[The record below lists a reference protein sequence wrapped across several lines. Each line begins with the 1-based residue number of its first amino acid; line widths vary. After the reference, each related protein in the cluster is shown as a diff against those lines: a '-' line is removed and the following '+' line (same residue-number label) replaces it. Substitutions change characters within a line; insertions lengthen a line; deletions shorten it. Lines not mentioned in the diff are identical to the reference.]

1 MSYKLGLLLS
11 LAFLMS
17 ILLLGGDL
25 LNVGIVKN
33 ALDALAT
40 TVGYRIAKDGRIT
53 AETDRLIAS
62 YEATLVLE
70 KGSATT
76 FRIGDTV
83 VYYLTKDYDPFL
95 LKKETMHIGVKRS
108 TIVGYYKD

>member
-11 LAFLMS
+11 LTFLMS
-17 ILLLGGDL
+17 LLLLSGDL

-33 ALDALAT
+33 ALDSLAT
-40 TVGYRIAKDGRIT
+40 TVGYRIARDGRVT
-53 AETDRLIAS
+53 KECENLIAS
-62 YEATLVLE
+62 YGATFTLE
-70 KGSATT
+70 EGSSTT

-83 VYYLTKDYDPFL
+83 VYYLSKDYDPFL

-108 TIVGYYKD
+108 TVVGYYKD

>member
-17 ILLLGGDL
+17 ILLLSGDL
-25 LNVGIVKN
+25 LNVNIVKN
-33 ALDALAT
+33 SLDSLAT
-40 TVGYRIAKDGRIT
+40 TVSYRIARDGRISEYT
-53 AETDRLIAS
+53 RKLVSS
-62 YEATLVLE
+62 YKATLTVE
-70 KGSATT
+70 GGSATS

-83 VYYLTKDYDPFL
+83 IYYLSKDYDPFL

-108 TIVGYYKD
+108 AVVGYYKD

>member
-17 ILLLGGDL
+17 LMLLFGDL
-25 LNVGIVKN
+25 LNVSIVKN
-33 ALDALAT
+33 ALDSLAT
-40 TVGYRIAKDGRIT
+40 TVSYRIARDGRVSE
-53 AETDRLIAS
+53 ETKSLIAS
-62 YEATLVLE
+62 YKATFELE
-70 KGSATT
+70 DGAATS

-83 VYYLTKDYDPFL
+83 VYYLRKDYDPFL

-108 TIVGYYKD
+108 AVVGYYKD

>member
-17 ILLLGGDL
+17 LLLLSGDL

-33 ALDALAT
+33 ALNSLAT
-40 TVGYRIAKDGRIT
+40 TVGYRIARDGRVT
-53 AETDRLIAS
+53 EATEELIAS
-62 YEATLVLE
+62 YGAVFTLEDGTAT
-70 KGSATT
+70 S

-83 VYYLTKDYDPFL
+83 VYYLRKDYDPFL
-95 LKKETMHIGVKRS
+95 LKKETMHISVKRS
-108 TIVGYYKD
+108 TVVGYYKD

>member
-17 ILLLGGDL
+17 ILLLSGDL
-25 LNVGIVKN
+25 MNVSIVKN
-33 ALDALAT
+33 ALDSLAT
-40 TVGYRIAKDGRIT
+40 TVSYRIAREGRVSQKT
-53 AETDRLIAS
+53 MEMIAS
-62 YEATLVLE
+62 YDAVIELQDGAAT
-70 KGSATT
+70 S

-83 VYYLTKDYDPFL
+83 VYYLRKDYDPFL

-108 TIVGYYKD
+108 AVVGYYKD